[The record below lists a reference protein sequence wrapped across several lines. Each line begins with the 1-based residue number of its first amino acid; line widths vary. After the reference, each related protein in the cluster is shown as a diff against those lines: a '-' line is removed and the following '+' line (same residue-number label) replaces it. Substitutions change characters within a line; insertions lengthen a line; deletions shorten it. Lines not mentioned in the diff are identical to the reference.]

1 MKKVKELIVIL
12 CTGMLLIS
20 CFDLDLNPLSEGSS
34 DNWYSTETEL
44 TMSVRFM
51 YASKYWGLDSDSF
64 TDDWTSRADLSGVT
78 NGTLNGQSGT
88 VSDMWGYSYEAIARA
103 NNLLENLEKA
113 RKLGINENFLKQ
125 IEAESYFVRAAQ
137 YARLVSKF
145 GDVVFPN
152 GSITNLDDAFKI
164 GRTNKE
170 TVMKA
175 VYEDFDKAAQNL
187 PTTISGELRATK
199 GMAYAYKARAALY
212 NGDYEIAA
220 EAAKKCI
227 DLGVYKLHG
236 NFEELFLSKTKT
248 SPEFIFTIPRS
259 IELGFKYGTR
269 GYVSRIPGGFA
280 QHNPSW
286 DLFCAFLCVD
296 GKPIDESDLYDPREP
311 FKNRDPRCSATI
323 VEFGTRFLGY
333 EYNPHPDALTVLD
346 YNTGK
351 QVKNQDTRS
360 VGQYASYN
368 GLLWKK
374 FVDDTWIQNSFS
386 TDKNDI
392 LMRYADVLLMYAEAK
407 IEMNSI
413 DQSVLD
419 AINEVR
425 ARAYGVKLSETNA
438 YPAVSTTNQA
448 ELRRTVRIE
457 RRMELAYEGIR
468 YMDIIRWRLAEKV
481 LNTGIYGMLDPAE
494 LKNRVVDAGLWFF
507 PGIPDIDEDGVPDF
521 SKMHQD
527 GLIKLLVQRK
537 FDAKRQYLWPIPTKE
552 VLINENLGQNPNY

>member
-1 MKKVKELIVIL
+1 MFSYYCRIR
-12 CTGMLLIS
+12 
-20 CFDLDLNPLSEGSS
+20 
-34 DNWYSTETEL
+34 YS
-44 TMSVRFM
+44 
-51 YASKYWGLDSDSF
+51 
-64 TDDWTSRADLSGVT
+64 
-78 NGTLNGQSGT
+78 
-88 VSDMWGYSYEAIARA
+88 
-103 NNLLENLEKA
+103 
-113 RKLGINENFLKQ
+113 
-125 IEAESYFVRAAQ
+125 
-137 YARLVSKF
+137 
-145 GDVVFPN
+145 
-152 GSITNLDDAFKI
+152 
-164 GRTNKE
+164 
-170 TVMKA
+170 
-175 VYEDFDKAAQNL
+175 
-187 PTTISGELRATK
+187 
-199 GMAYAYKARAALY
+199 
-212 NGDYEIAA
+212 
-220 EAAKKCI
+220 
-227 DLGVYKLHG
+227 
-236 NFEELFLSKTKT
+236 
-248 SPEFIFTIPRS
+248 
-259 IELGFKYGTR
+259 
-269 GYVSRIPGGFA
+269 
-280 QHNPSW
+280 
-286 DLFCAFLCVD
+286 
-296 GKPIDESDLYDPREP
+296 
-311 FKNRDPRCSATI
+311 
-323 VEFGTRFLGY
+323 FLGY

-494 LKNRVVDAGLWFF
+494 LKNKVVDAGLWFF